1 MSEATVLITGGS
13 GFLGRH
19 LGRDLKGSYR
29 TVLAARNNKVNLEAA
44 QRTGCEV
51 LPIDVT
57 NIESVRDVF
66 LESGPD
72 IVIHAAATKF
82 VDLAELQ
89 PMECIDVNVGGSQNV
104 LRVAMERGVDTVV
117 GVSTD
122 KAAPPVRNTY
132 GLTKALM
139 ERAFC
144 ALDQKTDTKMTCVRY
159 GNVAWST
166 GSVLPIWKKMHEESG
181 VIGSTGP
188 DMRRFFFGVEEAV
201 AMIKTAM
208 DNIDL
213 VRGRVLGRT
222 MRAALIRD
230 VLDVW
235 IRERGGRWEQIEG
248 RPGER
253 VDEFLVGELELPH
266 TRALT
271 LGGVEHYL
279 ISFNEKSPEGLED
292 VVSSANAERL
302 TDEEIVALID
312 SVPAEDE

>member
-122 KAAPPVRNTY
+122 KAAPPVRNT
-132 GLTKALM
+132 
-139 ERAFC
+139 
-144 ALDQKTDTKMTCVRY
+144 
-159 GNVAWST
+159 
-166 GSVLPIWKKMHEESG
+166 
-181 VIGSTGP
+181 
-188 DMRRFFFGVEEAV
+188 
-201 AMIKTAM
+201 
-208 DNIDL
+208 
-213 VRGRVLGRT
+213 
-222 MRAALIRD
+222 
-230 VLDVW
+230 
-235 IRERGGRWEQIEG
+235 
-248 RPGER
+248 
-253 VDEFLVGELELPH
+253 
-266 TRALT
+266 
-271 LGGVEHYL
+271 
-279 ISFNEKSPEGLED
+279 
-292 VVSSANAERL
+292 
-302 TDEEIVALID
+302 
-312 SVPAEDE
+312 